1 MTKEKHPK
9 RFRRQKETM
18 KEIRKALINLIL
30 ESSPKENGIAFED
43 IRAVFDKFGLD
54 HLSDPS
60 IRRDLELA
68 GIEYNG
74 LYYVLKGMIPAQ
86 KTSLRLSELIKDF
99 DIFGPVGYPR
109 VNSSQTF
116 TPLSLSHIYLRLKIG
131 VRPEQLLEFKELL
144 QQYLNQVHNL
154 YLETPAEYP
163 LERFFFD
170 VTVSNQTICFS
181 LNGKNSLDVFSN
193 LLNEIN
199 ECNPNKR
206 SKKIKLFHIIPQ

>member
-1 MTKEKHPK
+1 MTKEKQPK

-30 ESSPKENGIAFED
+30 ESAPKENGIAFED

-60 IRRDLELA
+60 IRRDLKLV

-86 KTSLRLSELIKDF
+86 KTSLQLSELIKDF

-116 TPLSLSHIYLRLKIG
+116 TPLSLSHIYLRLKTE
-131 VRPEQLLEFKELL
+131 VRSEQLLEFKELL